1 MATIN
6 LREISQ
12 TIIDLLPETI
22 AREHVILPLTG
33 DNERLTIAYP
43 HDLPD
48 SELPELR
55 DKLRFILNC
64 PVELIAMRREEL
76 QDAIDWHYRYGTIET
91 CGGTRLRIYPH
102 CPYEWSQLV
111 PTEDATV
118 RYCTA
123 CQEPVYFCATDEELT
138 AHAAANHC
146 VARETNI
153 NDLLLQE
160 FGPSHYFIENSP
172 PAPPPAAPPPET
184 FTSSPVPPRIEV
196 PAASPRLLNELR
208 SLFRPVE

>member
-12 TIIDLLPETI
+12 YFINLLPETL
-22 AREHVILPLTG
+22 AREHVILPLG
-33 DNERLTIAYP
+33 AKRGCMSIAYP

-48 SELPELR
+48 SELPELH
-55 DKLRFILNC
+55 DKLRFVLNHTI
-64 PVELIAMRREEL
+64 ELIAFRREEL

-123 CQEPVYFCATDEELT
+123 CQEPVYFCATDEELA

-153 NDLLLQE
+153 NDLWLQE
-160 FGPSHYFIENSP
+160 IGPSGYFIENSQ
-172 PAPPPAAPPPET
+172 PAATPPET
-184 FTSSPVPPRIEV
+184 STSSPVPPRIEV

-208 SLFRPVE
+208 SLFRPIK